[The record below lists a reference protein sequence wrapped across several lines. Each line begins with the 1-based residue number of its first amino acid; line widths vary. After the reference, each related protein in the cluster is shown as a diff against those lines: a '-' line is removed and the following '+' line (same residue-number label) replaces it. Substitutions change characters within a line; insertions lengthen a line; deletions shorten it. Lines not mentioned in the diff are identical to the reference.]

1 MDASREELEDAI
13 AHIVPDKP
21 FPKYI
26 DETVFLELQTLLSQ
40 HPDSVFKVWAHENPR
55 LFLLLRML
63 GCDDDAL
70 YQRLDSENIGDFWL
84 PLGSAT
90 LNQLSSYTNTS
101 PQDWRRAQLH
111 VLSQSD
117 QMSEHKLTSP
127 IHAHRHIQHGDAHF
141 EELEKIGKGGSAE
154 VARVRHKL
162 SAREYACKRI
172 KRAPEVKVQRNQLIE
187 FKAEV
192 GVLKRV
198 SHHHL
203 VSFVASFTDLSSF
216 SLILNPV
223 AKDVLKSM
231 LERQSREQPLS
242 ERDLSALRRSFGC
255 LATALA
261 YLHEEG
267 VRHKDIKPGNIL
279 LSDGLVYLCD
289 FGISRDWSKAEHS
302 TTEDEVLKLT
312 PRYCAPEVFGRE
324 PRNTKSDVW
333 SLGCVFF
340 EIISV
345 VKGYPMEELNS
356 FLLDA
361 SEDQSSRGLWCALD
375 AMTAWMEKIRSEKND
390 SADDIPLG
398 WITTMIRTEK
408 EHRAKASELV
418 EMIVKASSKL
428 ETPDSYIGPCC
439 TRSDSVAL
447 TSQLDSPTL
456 HDPGFQGL
464 GGSAQEASSIATS
477 TDDCRVP
484 GIQNA
489 PTSPAMTNRLRLPHR
504 PSTNSSRE
512 RSSITPSSRHGSE
525 DRTRSVSP
533 RTKSIGPRD
542 STETAPFQSGSLHSC
557 SRDPSFSK
565 PIQHIASRTDSV
577 RTSGHFSPPRPD
589 SEAASYS
596 TFRPRSPVAPPA
608 QYEVKCSCAAQP
620 QERHI
625 LNIPYVSTPETMPF
639 DPGVP
644 TVQTYAKCEIG
655 EDRIQVY
662 ETPRAGPEHS
672 STSSM
677 PMLWWTTRRLVL
689 SYVSGTPK
697 MRHCSAFW
705 LPLADLQFALRDSTV
720 TLKWSDCNHMTERL
734 AGNYS
739 THYDWVYAPSTPNN
753 AVTVRFH
760 SPAEAQK
767 FIDVVRLPWED
778 GESIAN
784 RRSIDV
790 ADNTEL
796 TIFDIGRRG
805 VRNYRAATLTVVADA
820 LATSKLY
827 VQWPE
832 ADLDIHIRDSF
843 DARSA
848 AATGYEM
855 VVEMKNVSTPT
866 YHSDMRGEPA
876 ADYER
881 VARFGE
887 ARQVKTSLKVAF
899 GIGVRHG
906 LPRPPQGVT
915 DMLSAL
921 TGWTLRYFAIVTK
934 YRSKNKRFGSKRYGA
949 ADVLLWEKE
958 VDEPTTGI
966 KRRGAKVVFR
976 LHEGEERWV
985 SGSVTAGTR
994 IETSAGQEAT
1004 VSVEGKSRGRLLDVS
1019 RMVAISSEAGT
1030 PAPSHARGDSDA
1042 HGDMAELVLSFENE
1056 HYRLA
1061 FVNLVTR
1068 FKAAAATAAP
1078 LSRSATGVESLRR
1091 VSTRASSEVHMS
1103 PPMRGT

>member
-21 FPKYI
+21 FPKHV
-26 DETVFLELQTLLSQ
+26 DETVFLELRTLLSQ
-40 HPDSVFKVWAHENPR
+40 HPDPVFSVWARENPR
-55 LFLLLRML
+55 LFLLLCML

-90 LNQLSSYTNTS
+90 LNQLSSYTNIS

-127 IHAHRHIQHGDAHF
+127 IHAHRHIQHGEAHF
-141 EELEKIGKGGSAE
+141 DELEKIGKGGSAE

-172 KRAPEVKVQRNQLIE
+172 KRAAEVKIQRTQLIE

-203 VSFVASFTDLSSF
+203 VSFVASYTDLSSF

-223 AKDVLKSM
+223 AEDVLKSM
-231 LERQSREQPLS
+231 LERQSREQPLI
-242 ERDLSALRRSFGC
+242 EQDLSSLRRSFGC

-279 LSDGLVYLCD
+279 LSHGLVYLCD

-345 VKGYPMEELNS
+345 VKGYPIEELNS
-356 FLLDA
+356 FLLEVSD
-361 SEDQSSRGLWCALD
+361 DQSSRGLWCALD

-398 WITTMIRTEK
+398 WITTMIRSEK
-408 EHRAKASELV
+408 EHRVKASELV
-418 EMIVKASSKL
+418 EMIIKASSEL
-428 ETPDSYIGPCC
+428 ESPDSYIGPCC
-439 TRSDSVAL
+439 TRNNSLAL
-447 TSQLDSPTL
+447 PNTINSPTL
-456 HDPGFQGL
+456 HNPGFPGL
-464 GGSAQEASSIATS
+464 GGSAPNASLMAKS
-477 TDDCRVP
+477 TDDCRKS

-489 PTSPAMTNRLRLPHR
+489 LPHS
-504 PSTNSSRE
+504 PSTTSSRE
-512 RSSITPSSRHGSE
+512 HSSITPSSRHGSE

-542 STETAPFQSGSLHSC
+542 STESAPFESDSLHSR
-557 SRDPSFSK
+557 SRDPSLSK
-565 PIQHIASRTDSV
+565 PLQHIASRTDSV
-577 RTSGHFSPPRPD
+577 RTSSHFSPPRPE
-589 SEAASYS
+589 SEAASSS
-596 TFRPRSPVAPPA
+596 TFRPRTPVAPPA

-625 LNIPYVSTPETMPF
+625 FNIPYAPTPENMPF

-644 TVQTYAKCEIG
+644 TVQTCAKCEIG

-662 ETPRAGPEHS
+662 ETYRARPENPN
-672 STSSM
+672 TSAM
-677 PMLWWTTRRLVL
+677 PMLWWTTRRLVV
-689 SYVSGTPK
+689 SYVSGQPR
-697 MRHCSAFW
+697 MRHCSSFW
-705 LPLADLQFALRDSTV
+705 LPFADLQFRLRDSTV
-720 TLKWSDCNHMTERL
+720 TLKWSDCNHMTERMT
-734 AGNYS
+734 GNYS
-739 THYDWVYAPSTPNN
+739 THYDWVYDPNN
-753 AVTVRFH
+753 ANNSFQARFH
-760 SPAEAQK
+760 TPDQAQK
-767 FIDVVRLPWED
+767 FIDIVRLPYED
-778 GESIAN
+778 GETITNAH
-784 RRSIDV
+784 RIDV
-790 ADNTEL
+790 SDNTEL
-796 TIFDIGRRG
+796 NIFDVGRPG
-805 VRNYRAATLTVVADA
+805 VRNYRAATLTIVNES

-827 VQWPE
+827 IQWPE
-832 ADLDIHIRDSF
+832 ADLDIHVRDSF

-848 AATGYEM
+848 ATTGYEM
-855 VVEMKNVSTPT
+855 VVEMKNVTTPT
-866 YHSDMRGEPA
+866 YHSDTRGEPA

-881 VARFGE
+881 VARFSK
-887 ARQVKTSLKVAF
+887 AHQLKTSLAVAF
-899 GIGVRHG
+899 QIGIRHG
-906 LPRPPQGVT
+906 LPRPPDDVT
-915 DMLSAL
+915 DMLQGL
-921 TGWTLRYFAIVTK
+921 TGWSLRYFAIVTQFK
-934 YRSKNKRFGSKRYGA
+934 SKNKRFGSKRYGA
-949 ADVLLWEKE
+949 ADVMLWEKE
-958 VDEPTTGI
+958 IDDTAAGI
-966 KRRGAKVVFR
+966 KRRGARVIFR
-976 LHEGEERWV
+976 LHEGELLWV
-985 SGSVTAGTR
+985 SGSVTAS
-994 IETSAGQEAT
+994 TSISTSTGQDST
-1004 VSVEGKSRGRLLDVS
+1004 VSVSSKSRGQLLDVS
-1019 RMVAISSEAGT
+1019 KMVAIASET
-1030 PAPSHARGDSDA
+1030 ARDSGIGHSRGNSDA
-1042 HGDMAELVLSFENE
+1042 HEELSDLVLTFENE
-1056 HYRLA
+1056 QYRLD

-1068 FKAAAATAAP
+1068 FKASAATAAP
-1078 LSRSATGVESLRR
+1078 LSRTATGVEFMRR
-1091 VSTRASSEVHMS
+1091 VSSLASTDLHMS
-1103 PPMRGT
+1103 PPMRGV